1 MGAGIVAPYAGQH
14 GKQQI
19 GLPLEVL
26 ESKGTMSFTIKARLL
41 NHISFAQVTMIC
53 RQLKFFYSILISNF
67 NVYLIFNMVDTK

>member
-1 MGAGIVAPYAGQH
+1 MGAGIVAPYARQH

-26 ESKGTMSFTIKARLL
+26 ESKGTMTFIIKARLL